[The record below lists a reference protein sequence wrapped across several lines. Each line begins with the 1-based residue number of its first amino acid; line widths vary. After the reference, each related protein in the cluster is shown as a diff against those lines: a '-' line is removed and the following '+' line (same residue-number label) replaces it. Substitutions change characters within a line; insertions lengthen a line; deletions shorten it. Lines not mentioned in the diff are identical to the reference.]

1 MKVGDKYVIE
11 IGDILKDKEGNE
23 LAKIKGFNSL
33 VFDQNGL
40 DKLIRLNGVP
50 VPTLKIGD
58 LEIGDEILNK
68 ITLEK
73 FLVMGFIDT
82 VSCGESINCGVYL
95 TRVAEDDTIDL
106 HTFEEPCIENY
117 MKTGK
122 HYYQVNALIREL
134 NGKLFDENL
143 F

>member
-1 MKVGDKYVIE
+1 MKVGDKYLIE
-11 IGDILKDKEGNE
+11 IGEILTDKEGNE

-33 VFDQNGL
+33 VFDQYGL
-40 DKLIRLNGVP
+40 DKLIGLNAMP
-50 VPTLKIGD
+50 VYSLQIGD
-58 LEIGDEILNK
+58 LDIGDEIVNK

-73 FLVMGFIDT
+73 FLVMGFIVT

-106 HTFEEPCIENY
+106 HTFEEPCIEDY
-117 MKTGK
+117 IKTGK
-122 HYYQVNALIREL
+122 HYYQVNALINEI
-134 NGKLFDENL
+134 NGKSLDGNL

>member
-1 MKVGDKYVIE
+1 MKVGDKYLIE
-11 IGDILKDKEGNE
+11 IGEILTDKEGNE

-33 VFDQNGL
+33 VFDQYGL
-40 DKLIRLNGVP
+40 DKLIGLNAMP
-50 VPTLKIGD
+50 VYSLQIGD
-58 LEIGDEILNK
+58 LDIGDEIVNK

-73 FLVMGFIDT
+73 FLVMGFINT

-106 HTFEEPCIENY
+106 HTFEEPCIEDY
-117 MKTGK
+117 IKTGK
-122 HYYQVNALIREL
+122 HYYQVNALINEI
-134 NGKLFDENL
+134 NGKSLDENL